1 LVPDSPLHWILAA
14 TSAATV
20 AFFCIGL
27 TSYFERRSDRPG
39 WVRLLHDTGAL
50 LALIQLVGVV
60 LFEPR
65 SDWLV
70 FAGLALYLGAMLV
83 FLSAIETARSMRMQ
97 RSFVDHPLPERLLT
111 DGPFAWVRHPF
122 YAGYMMGAVAPCVA
136 IDHPALVVVAL
147 PMIAM
152 VLNAAF
158 REERIWLSSPRAE
171 AYRQYQQR
179 TGMFVPWLHRRLPR
193 ASHV

>member
-1 LVPDSPLHWILAA
+1 MPDSPLHWILAA

-20 AFFCIGL
+20 AFFCVGL
-27 TSYFERRSDRPG
+27 TSYFERRPDRPG

-50 LALIQLVGVV
+50 LALAQLMGVV

-70 FAGLALYLGAMLV
+70 FAGLGLYMGAMLV

-97 RSFVDHPLPERLLT
+97 RSFIDHPLPERLLT

-136 IDHPALVVVAL
+136 IAHPALVVIAL
-147 PMIAM
+147 LMIAM

-158 REERIWLSSPRAE
+158 REERVWLSSPRAE

-179 TGMFVPWLHRRLPR
+179 TGMFVPLLHRRLQR
-193 ASHV
+193 AWPV

>member
-1 LVPDSPLHWILAA
+1 VPDSPLHWILVA

-50 LALIQLVGVV
+50 LALAQLMGVV

-65 SDWLV
+65 ADWLV
-70 FAGLALYLGAMLV
+70 FAGLGLYMGAMLV

-97 RSFVDHPLPERLLT
+97 RSFVDRPLPERLLT
-111 DGPFAWVRHPF
+111 DGPFGWVRHPF

-136 IDHPALVVVAL
+136 IAHPALVVIAL
-147 PMIAM
+147 LMIAM
-152 VLNAAF
+152 VVNAAF
-158 REERIWLSSPRAE
+158 REERVWLSSPRAE

-179 TGMFVPWLHRRLPR
+179 TGMFVPRLHRRLQR
-193 ASHV
+193 AWHA

>member
-1 LVPDSPLHWILAA
+1 MPDSPLHWILAA

-20 AFFCIGL
+20 AFFCVGL
-27 TSYFERRSDRPG
+27 TSYFERRPDRPG

-50 LALIQLVGVV
+50 LALAQLMGVV

-70 FAGLALYLGAMLV
+70 FAGLGLYMGAMLV

-97 RSFVDHPLPERLLT
+97 RSFIDHPLPERLLT

-136 IDHPALVVVAL
+136 IAHPAMIVIAL
-147 PMIAM
+147 PMIAI

-158 REERIWLSSPRAE
+158 REERVWLSSPRAE
-171 AYRQYQQR
+171 SYRQYRQR
-179 TGMFVPWLHRRLPR
+179 TGMFLPLLHRRLQR
-193 ASHV
+193 AWPV

>member
-1 LVPDSPLHWILAA
+1 MPDSPLHWILVA

-50 LALIQLVGVV
+50 LALAQLTGIV
-60 LFEPR
+60 LFDPR

-70 FAGLALYLGAMLV
+70 FAGIALYLGAMLV

-97 RSFVDHPLPERLLT
+97 RSFIDHPLPERLLT

-122 YAGYMMGAVAPCVA
+122 YTGYMMGALAPCVA
-136 IDHPALVVVAL
+136 IAHPAMIVIAL
-147 PMIAM
+147 PMIVI

-158 REERIWLSSPRAE
+158 REERVWLSSPRAD

-179 TGMFVPWLHRRLPR
+179 TGMFVPWLHRRLQR

>member
-1 LVPDSPLHWILAA
+1 MPDSPLHWILVA

-50 LALIQLVGVV
+50 LALAQLMGVV

-65 SDWLV
+65 ADWLV
-70 FAGLALYLGAMLV
+70 FAGLGLYMGAMLV

-97 RSFVDHPLPERLLT
+97 RSFVDRPLPERLLT
-111 DGPFAWVRHPF
+111 DGPFGWVRHPF

-136 IDHPALVVVAL
+136 IAHPALVVIAL
-147 PMIAM
+147 LMIAM

-158 REERIWLSSPRAE
+158 REERVWLSSPRAE

-179 TGMFVPWLHRRLPR
+179 TGMFVPRLHRRLQR
-193 ASHV
+193 AWHA

>member
-1 LVPDSPLHWILAA
+1 MPDSPLHWILVA

-50 LALIQLVGVV
+50 LALAQLMGVV

-65 SDWLV
+65 ADWLV
-70 FAGLALYLGAMLV
+70 FAGLGLYMGAMLV

-97 RSFVDHPLPERLLT
+97 RSFVDRPLPERLLT
-111 DGPFAWVRHPF
+111 DGPFGWVRHPF

-136 IDHPALVVVAL
+136 IAHPALVVIAL
-147 PMIAM
+147 LMIAM
-152 VLNAAF
+152 VVNAAF
-158 REERIWLSSPRAE
+158 REERVWLSSPRAE

-179 TGMFVPWLHRRLPR
+179 TGMFVPRLHRRLQR
-193 ASHV
+193 AWHA

>member
-1 LVPDSPLHWILAA
+1 VPDSPLHWILAA

>member
-1 LVPDSPLHWILAA
+1 VPDSPLHWILVA

-50 LALIQLVGVV
+50 LALAQLMGVV

-65 SDWLV
+65 ADWLV
-70 FAGLALYLGAMLV
+70 FAGLGLYMGAMLV

-97 RSFVDHPLPERLLT
+97 RSFVDRPLPERLLT
-111 DGPFAWVRHPF
+111 DGPFGWVRHPF

-136 IDHPALVVVAL
+136 IAHPALVVIAL
-147 PMIAM
+147 LMIAM

-158 REERIWLSSPRAE
+158 REERVWLSSPRAE

-179 TGMFVPWLHRRLPR
+179 TGMFVPRLHRRLQR
-193 ASHV
+193 AWHA